1 MTTRDPKRPPASP
14 PEEPAQK
21 PSGRVKFDSRGQA
34 VWEWQLKTGMFD
46 ANATSQR
53 VRALTQADLSIADT
67 GKAPE
72 LSIDMEAGVNPYESG
87 PAAPPGS
94 ASAATPAKKKDVPP
108 AGGGGMDPYSSGP
121 TKNPHGVS
129 YNPYER
135 TNPKKPGR

>member
-1 MTTRDPKRPPASP
+1 MTTRDPKRPPAGP
-14 PEEPAQK
+14 PADPAQK
-21 PSGRVKFDSRGQA
+21 SSGRVKFDSRGQA

-53 VRALTQADLSIADT
+53 VRALTNADLSIADT
-67 GKAPE
+67 TKAPE
-72 LSIDMEAGVNPYESG
+72 LSIDMDAGVNPYESAKA
-87 PAAPPGS
+87 PAAPAGSAAS
-94 ASAATPAKKKDVPP
+94 ASAKKKEEPK
-108 AGGGGMDPYSSGP
+108 GGGMDPYSSGP